1 MGLNLTGLTGFC
13 FSKAL
18 ASFFAHLMFWR
29 SKGCI
34 QQHSNSISL
43 SFLSWDSDHISLSK
57 RFSTQLCVI
66 INHLRGWGVK
76 HAFPDFTL
84 ECLIG

>member
-29 SKGCI
+29 SKGK
-34 QQHSNSISL
+34 L
-43 SFLSWDSDHISLSK
+43 EV
-57 RFSTQLCVI
+57 T
-66 INHLRGWGVK
+66 VK
-76 HAFPDFTL
+76 FKK
-84 ECLIG
+84 G